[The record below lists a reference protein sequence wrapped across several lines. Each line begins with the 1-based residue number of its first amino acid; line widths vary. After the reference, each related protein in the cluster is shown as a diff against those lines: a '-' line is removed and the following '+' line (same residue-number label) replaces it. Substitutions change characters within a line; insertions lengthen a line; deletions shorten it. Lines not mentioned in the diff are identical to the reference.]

1 MVSQQ
6 RSLPI
11 HEMYKMLILLYIQ
24 FYKLT
29 SMLLSNVLCVCEQLC
44 VRPNP
49 PASVS
54 DCAAWRVN

>member
-6 RSLPI
+6 RSPPI

-29 SMLLSNVLCVCEQLC
+29 SMLLSKDLRVCEQLC

-49 PASVS
+49 ASVS
-54 DCAAWRVN
+54 DCAALRVN